1 MAEQYNDDDLDLE
14 TEDANDIR
22 SLRKA
27 ANASKKLRAELDAL
41 KREIAFAKAG
51 IPMDDPK
58 MNYFIKGYDG
68 ELDPAAIRETA
79 LQAGF
84 IAPPQQEPSQAVK
97 AQQQQAHMAQQRIM
111 AASAGAMS
119 EDISEAA
126 ALSRM
131 ESAMSEGGIEALMDV
146 VRQYG
151 IPTNTDY

>member
-1 MAEQYNDDDLDLE
+1 MSDQYNDDELDLE
-14 TEDANDIR
+14 TEETNDIR

-84 IAPPQQEPSQAVK
+84 IAPQVQQD
-97 AQQQQAHMAQQRIM
+97 QQQVQQMQQVQQAQRRVM
-111 AASAGAMS
+111 AASAGATS

-131 ESAMSEGGIEALMDV
+131 EAAMNEGGIEGLMDV

-151 IPTNTDY
+151 IPTSIDY

>member
-1 MAEQYNDDDLDLE
+1 MSEQYNDDDLDLE
-14 TEDANDIR
+14 TEDTNDIR

-58 MNYFIKGYDG
+58 MNYFVKGYDG

-79 LQAGF
+79 MQAGF
-84 IAPPQQEPSQAVK
+84 IAPPQQAPDPAVK
-97 AQQQQAHMAQQRIM
+97 AQQQQAHMAQQRVM
-111 AASAGAMS
+111 AASAGAVA
-119 EDISEAA
+119 EDISESA
-126 ALSRM
+126 ALGRM
-131 ESAMSEGGIEALMDV
+131 EAAMNEGGIDALMDV

-151 IPTNTDY
+151 IPTSIDY